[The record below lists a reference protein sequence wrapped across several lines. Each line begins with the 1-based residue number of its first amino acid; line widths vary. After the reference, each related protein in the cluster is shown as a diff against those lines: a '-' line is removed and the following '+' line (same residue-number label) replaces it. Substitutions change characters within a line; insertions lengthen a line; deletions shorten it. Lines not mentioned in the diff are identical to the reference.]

1 MPETTRQT
9 IRRLA
14 LESGFDFCGFTGT
27 DLLKEDSERLRSWIA
42 DGFHGSMAWMERKQE
57 VRTNPALLVPG
68 AKSVIVLLTGY
79 YTSSGYREGS
89 LQVARYARYKAD
101 YHDVIRQRLFRL
113 SEEINSLWPDSA
125 LRSYTD
131 TGPVAERALAARAG
145 LGWIGRNSC
154 LIVPGGGSY
163 YFISVIFSKL
173 ELEADLPVMANHCP
187 PSCNKCLVE
196 CPTGALVAPGRL
208 DARLCIA
215 YHTIENKGE
224 MDQEVSAKIDNRV
237 FGCDICQEV
246 CPWNRKPKA
255 ARQPIGEVNSVLDR
269 LERAGWQS
277 LSHNEFLEYF
287 RKTPV
292 HRTGYQRMM
301 RNVSSCLKSES
312 GNRDS
317 LED

>member
-1 MPETTRQT
+1 MPETTQQT

-14 LESGFDFCGFTGT
+14 LEAGFDFCGFTGT
-27 DLLKEDSERLRSWIA
+27 DLLKDDFGRLKSWIA
-42 DGFHGSMAWMERKQE
+42 DGFHGSMGWMERNPD
-57 VRTNPALLVPG
+57 VRTNPGLLVPE

-101 YHDVIRQRLFRL
+101 YHDVIRKRLHHL
-113 SEEINSLWPDSA
+113 SEKINALWPDGVVK
-125 LRSYTD
+125 SYTD

-163 YFISVIFSKL
+163 YFISVIFSRL
-173 ELEADLPVMANHCP
+173 ELEADLPVMADHCP

-208 DARLCIA
+208 DARKCIA

-224 MDQEVSAKIDNRV
+224 IDPVVSGKMNDRV

-246 CPWNRKPKA
+246 CPWNRRPKG
-255 ARQPIGEVNSVLDR
+255 ARLPIGEVNNVLEH

-277 LSHNEFLEYF
+277 LTHNEFLEYF

-292 HRTGYQRMM
+292 HRTGYHRMM
-301 RNVSSCLKSES
+301 RNVTVCLNSEL
-312 GNRDS
+312 GDV
-317 LED
+317 D